1 MVKRKL
7 KMILCVLMV
16 LTIGYNVYSRF
27 KINIIGLSDLALAN
41 VEALAQ
47 YEEGELYVYEQPK
60 TIACDLRE
68 GPWHTAAVERICE
81 FCAVPYTCTPFP
93 CGGN

>member
-1 MVKRKL
+1 MKIL
-7 KMILCVLMV
+7 KMTVLAMV
-16 LTIGYNVYSRF
+16 VIVSGMNIYNS
-27 KINIIGLSDLALAN
+27 KKECEMSDVLLAN

>member
-1 MVKRKL
+1 
-7 KMILCVLMV
+7 MILCVLMV

-47 YEEGELYVYEQPK
+47 YEEGELEVIDTYYE
-60 TIACDLRE
+60 TD
-68 GPWHTAAVERICE
+68 
-81 FCAVPYTCTPFP
+81 
-93 CGGN
+93 

>member
-1 MVKRKL
+1 MMKRKFEFF
-7 KMILCVLMV
+7 LCVLII

-27 KINIIGLSDLALAN
+27 QLDIIGLSDLALVN

-47 YEEGELYVYEQPK
+47 YEEEELNVYEQPK

-68 GPWHTAAVERICE
+68 GPWHTAAVERNCE

>member
-1 MVKRKL
+1 MKRKL

-47 YEEGELYVYEQPK
+47 YEEGELEVIDTYYE
-60 TIACDLRE
+60 TD
-68 GPWHTAAVERICE
+68 
-81 FCAVPYTCTPFP
+81 
-93 CGGN
+93 

>member
-1 MVKRKL
+1 MKRKL

-41 VEALAQ
+41 VEALALS
-47 YEEGELYVYEQPK
+47 ELDMEKGWSCYDWVFDNVMSETFFIINRCSDCYTVSATNFSGQDY
-60 TIACDLRE
+60 C
-68 GPWHTAAVERICE
+68 WH
-81 FCAVPYTCTPFP
+81 
-93 CGGN
+93 